1 MTSNK
6 NKLIYFDV
14 TQLAHWQGMLT
25 GIPRVMYELSKQFY
39 DDNGNNVVFVS
50 WVKELGDFCE
60 IDYEKTI
67 LERGNGIVYISPTSS
82 GIPTTT
88 SSQLFVV
95 KKYARKAA
103 KKGFNVAAKT
113 FKSQKI
119 DRLKEK
125 LQEKVA
131 YSYKKA
137 GLDSEDILFIPW
149 GEWWDETFIS
159 RLETLH
165 RENGVKLVQ
174 ILHDMSPIVVPQF
187 SNSGNAT
194 ETYPVYCKR
203 IYPICDLILSVS
215 KNSKKDAEEW
225 LTAQNLS
232 VPDIQVFRL
241 GDNITVQKTKKT
253 DNVTDRL
260 KTVKDKKYILS
271 VGTIELKK
279 NHRLIYDT
287 YKLAKQNGITLPMF
301 IMAGRL
307 GWMSE
312 STVELIQNDPDVK
325 DLIKLVIE
333 PSDQELTA
341 LYNGALFTVLP
352 SYYEGWGIPIAES
365 LAYGVPCL
373 SSNTSSMVEIA
384 PGITRH
390 FSPYSA
396 QECLDEMV
404 YALDEKNFKELQK
417 KTSSYTSHSWKES
430 YHSIKKI
437 LVGGK

>member
-6 NKLIYFDV
+6 NKTIYFDV
-14 TQLAHWQGMLT
+14 TQLAHWHGMLT

-39 DDNGNNVVFVS
+39 DDLDTEVVFVS
-50 WVKELGDFCE
+50 WVKELSDFCE

-67 LERGNGIVYISPTSS
+67 LDRGNGIVYLSPSPH
-82 GIPTTT
+82 GIPTT
-88 SSQLFVV
+88 SNSQLLVAQ
-95 KKYARKAA
+95 KYVRKAA

-125 LQEKVA
+125 LQEKRT

-137 GLDSEDILFIPW
+137 ELDSEDILFIPW
-149 GEWWDETFIS
+149 GEWWDESFIS
-159 RLETLH
+159 RLENLH
-165 RENGVKLVQ
+165 KENGVKLVQ

-194 ETYPVYCKR
+194 ETYPVYCRR
-203 IYPICDLILSVS
+203 IYPICHLILSVS

-225 LTAQNLS
+225 LVAQHLPIPN
-232 VPDIQVFRL
+232 IQVFRL
-241 GDNITVQKTKKT
+241 GDNITVQKTKRT
-253 DNVTDRL
+253 DKITDRL
-260 KTVKDKKYILS
+260 KIVKDKKYILS

-279 NHRLIYDT
+279 NHRLIYDA
-287 YKLAKQNGITLPMF
+287 YKLAKQNNITLPKF

-325 DLIKLVIE
+325 DSIKLFIE
-333 PSDQELTA
+333 PNDQELA
-341 LYNGALFTVLP
+341 ELYRGASFTVLP

-365 LAYGVPCL
+365 LAYGVPCI

-396 QECLDEMV
+396 QGCLDEMV
-404 YALDEKNFKELQK
+404 YALDKKNYKKLKEKTAN
-417 KTSSYTSHSWKES
+417 YTSHSWKES
-430 YHSIKKI
+430 YLMIKKTLI
-437 LVGGK
+437 GGK

>member
-39 DDNGNNVVFVS
+39 NDNNVVFVS

-67 LERGNGIVYISPTSS
+67 LERGNGIVYLSPTSS

-88 SSQLFVV
+88 NSQFIVA
-95 KKYARKAA
+95 KKYVRKAA

-119 DRLKEK
+119 DRLKER
-125 LQEKVA
+125 LQEKRT

-137 GLDSEDILFIPW
+137 ELDSEDMLFIPW
-149 GEWWDETFIS
+149 GEWWDESFIS
-159 RLETLH
+159 RLESLH

-194 ETYPVYCKR
+194 ETYPIYCRR

-225 LTAQNLS
+225 LAAQDLP
-232 VPDIQVFRL
+232 VPNIKVFRL
-241 GDNITVQKTKKT
+241 GDNITIQKTKKT
-253 DNVTDRL
+253 DKITDRL
-260 KTVKDKKYILS
+260 KSVKDEKYILS

-279 NHRLIYDT
+279 NHRLIYDA
-287 YKLAKQNGITLPMF
+287 YKLAKQNNITLPKF

-312 STVELIQNDPDVK
+312 STVELIKNDPDIK
-325 DLIKLVIE
+325 DNIQLFIE
-333 PSDQELTA
+333 PTDQELA
-341 LYNGALFTVLP
+341 ELYSRALFTVLP

-365 LAYGVPCL
+365 LAYGVPCI
-373 SSNTSSMVEIA
+373 SSNTSSMIEIA

-404 YALDEKNFKELQK
+404 YALDKKNFKELQK
-417 KTSSYTSHSWKES
+417 KTASYTSHSWEES

-437 LVGGK
+437 LVEGK